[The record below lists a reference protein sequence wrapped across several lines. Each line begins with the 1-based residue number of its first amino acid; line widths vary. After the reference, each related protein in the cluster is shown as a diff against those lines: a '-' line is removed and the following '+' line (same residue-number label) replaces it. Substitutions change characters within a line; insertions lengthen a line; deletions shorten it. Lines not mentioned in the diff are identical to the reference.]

1 MNQDRRLLNEIS
13 AKIKKTK
20 RAVEQIDYVA
30 EDVSAKEFYDYM
42 TGEIFSE
49 DTTTLQDVLG
59 NEFLMVHE
67 LSEMSELKKMG
78 RIIDKQVIVDS
89 PKIVI
94 YEAHFKAME
103 LELEYALF
111 KKDYFWVKFRL
122 KQHKESVLEDD
133 PNLPESLRPR
143 GEEIFHK
150 FSNLVKNRNI

>member
-20 RAVEQIDYVA
+20 RGLKQINYVA

-42 TGEIFSE
+42 TGEIFSK
-49 DTTTLQDVLG
+49 DPTTLKDVLG

-78 RIIDKQVIVDS
+78 RRIDKRVIVDS
-89 PKIVI
+89 PKTVI
-94 YEAHFKAME
+94 YKAHFRAME
-103 LELEYALF
+103 LELEYAMF

-122 KQHKESVLEDD
+122 KQHRESVLEDD
-133 PNLPESLRPR
+133 PNLPELLRPR
-143 GEEIFHK
+143 GEEIFRK
-150 FSNLVKNRNI
+150 FNNLVKNRSI